1 MAEFNNQP
9 NDVVTGVERVKK
21 GKGKVIAGITA
32 GAIAV
37 VAGGGAIAYAA
48 SDYVKNQVKLTV
60 SSPENY
66 YAWVNEKNSDDFA
79 KQVSEKYRLALDEMK
94 SGQKSSVSLKYEA
107 NDELRNLFLDEVSA
121 TDAPELV
128 DIIENFN
135 SIAIVANSEAKD
147 STVTGNTSIE
157 WNGEKLVSFDSA
169 YDTSAM
175 DFLVRIPELAE
186 QWIDV
191 DIADTLY
198 IDEETENYQKYM
210 KDPES
215 LITPDELETEIA
227 KYTNLWNEC
236 TSDVEL
242 EKKAD
247 VNIADITVNYTVAS
261 VTLDETKAK
270 EIAEKFLT
278 AFKDDEIIKGIAVD
292 KLAVMTA
299 DEYVSGLD
307 DELGSLDEKYSGNPD
322 KSVTLNTYIDAT
334 GCIRGVSFENTEN
347 DLMKFV
353 VGKDGSEVRGEF
365 VMSEDGTEEFNGT
378 LTAQENNGKYSG
390 AVDMTADGT
399 SFSIEFSDL
408 ETVNEEK
415 GYMNGVV
422 TFVIPPEIT
431 DSEANTIV
439 ALSLSSDGN
448 SQQISM
454 PIDVESTNYGTIVL
468 DISSEKGA
476 EPAMPDKSGAF
487 TINDET
493 GFVISDY
500 VEQDKTE
507 EFIKNIFLTI
517 GLNEEM
523 ADEYAKDLGDELYY
537 DYSSD
542 IDPDFSYDGNDDYGW
557 DDDDFEDFEWD
568 VAEDSD
574 VNDDWDIDEDSDVSE
589 DLDLDDLELDFDE
602 DFSFS
607 EEDSSSIE
615 TTITAED
622 TTRE

>member
-1 MAEFNNQP
+1 MEEFNNQP

-32 GAIAV
+32 GAVAV

-128 DIIENFN
+128 DMIENFN

-175 DFLVRIPELAE
+175 DFLIRIPELAE

-191 DIADTLY
+191 DIADSFY
-198 IDEETENYQKYM
+198 IDEETDNYQKYM

-261 VTLDETKAK
+261 VTIDEVKAK

-299 DEYVSGLD
+299 DEYVSNLD

-334 GCIRGVSFENTEN
+334 GCIRGVLFENTEN

-422 TFVIPPEIT
+422 TFVIPPELT
-431 DSEANTIV
+431 DSETNTIV
-439 ALSLSSDGN
+439 ALSLTSDGN

-487 TINDET
+487 TIDNET

-517 GLNEEM
+517 GLNEEL
-523 ADEYAKDLGDELYY
+523 ADEYATALGDELYY

-542 IDPDFSYDGNDDYGW
+542 YGWDDYDDYDDYGW
-557 DDDDFEDFEWD
+557 DDDFEDVEWD
-568 VAEDSD
+568 VDEDSD
-574 VNDDWDIDEDSDVSE
+574 VVDDWDIDEDI
-589 DLDLDDLELDFDE
+589 DLDDLDWDTIDE